1 MTRAAFTR
9 PLLATASAIL
19 VACTTV
25 YAETWRFAVIG
36 DTPYSDHERRELPR
50 MLDEIAAEHAAFI
63 VHAGDFKEGRMRC
76 SDELFG
82 ERRALFDA
90 SPLPLIYVPGDNEWT
105 DCHRSSNGSFDP
117 VERLARLRQV
127 FFADPR
133 RSLGRYPM
141 AVDSQ
146 ADDPAFAA
154 WPENLRWQRGPVL
167 FATIN
172 VPGSDNN
179 FGRAGQPGEE
189 FLRRSEA
196 VRAWIAAAFA
206 QARERQLEGLVLI
219 QHGNP
224 DLEDF
229 SAGRPN
235 RAYRE
240 LLLQLVAEARG
251 FAGEVLLVHGDSHVH
266 RVDQPLADPATG
278 TALKNFT
285 RLETIGSPF
294 MGWVKVD
301 VRPGATPLFRIQPR
315 FYSPAVSN

>member
-1 MTRAAFTR
+1 MRRAA
-9 PLLATASAIL
+9 LALAALVLAARASPGVQA
-19 VACTTV
+19 
-25 YAETWRFAVIG
+25 AEPFGFGVFG
-36 DTPYSDHERRELPR
+36 DTPYNGFERRHLPAV
-50 MLDEIAAEHAAFI
+50 IAEMDAEALAFVI
-63 VHAGDFKEGRMRC
+63 HDGDLKSG
-76 SDELFG
+76 G
-82 ERRALFDA
+82 ERCDDALLDA
-90 SPLPLIYVPGDNEWT
+90 RLATFQTSQHPFVYVPGDNEWT

-266 RVDQPLADPATG
+266 RVDQPLADPSTG

-301 VRPGATPLFRIQPR
+301 VRPGVTPLFRIQPR
-315 FYSPAVSN
+315 HYSPAASN